1 MIRVELQ
8 RAQERKPRLLEP
20 PEQAVGAAEHE
31 VRSGERGIDGGRLQC
46 EPNRLVRV
54 LAILRVG
61 PEEHA
66 IGQSRLGPG
75 QPRVERERLFEEA
88 DGFKVPLWIG
98 DSPHRL
104 RAKIE
109 RIRLGIVRARLV
121 DALALGGRQRGRQA
135 LGDLQRHLALHR
147 ENIGE
152 LAVVL
157 LRPARLLRDR
167 IDQLDGHS
175 HAAAI
180 DANTA
185 FHQVAGPKLSRDGGA
200 IGVAKP
206 IDGAPAQHAQR
217 RDLRE
222 LTANLVGHAFREE
235 ALGPILRQVAE
246 RPHRDDRRR
255 RGCRR

>member
-1 MIRVELQ
+1 MESM
-8 RAQERKPRLLEP
+8 
-20 PEQAVGAAEHE
+20 AAASCAS
-31 VRSGERGIDGGRLQC
+31 RIASSAYF
-46 EPNRLVRV
+46 
-54 LAILRVG
+54 AILQVG

-66 IGQSRLGPG
+66 IGQRRLGLG

-98 DSPHRL
+98 RSAHRL

-121 DALALGGRQRGRQA
+121 DALALRGRQRGRQA

-185 FHQVAGPKLSRDGGA
+185 FHQVASPKLSCDGGT

-206 IDGAPAQHAQR
+206 IDRAPTQHAQR

-246 RPHRDDRRR
+246 RPHRDD
-255 RGCRR
+255 GCGCPR

>member
-1 MIRVELQ
+1 MRSRSAGDNV
-8 RAQERKPRLLEP
+8 
-20 PEQAVGAAEHE
+20 AA
-31 VRSGERGIDGGRLQC
+31 RRC
-46 EPNRLVRV
+46 
-54 LAILRVG
+54 
-61 PEEHA
+61 
-66 IGQSRLGPG
+66 
-75 QPRVERERLFEEA
+75 
-88 DGFKVPLWIG
+88 
-98 DSPHRL
+98 
-104 RAKIE
+104 
-109 RIRLGIVRARLV
+109 
-121 DALALGGRQRGRQA
+121 
-135 LGDLQRHLALHR
+135 GDLQRHLALHR

-185 FHQVAGPKLSRDGGA
+185 FHQVAGPKLPCDGGA

-206 IDGAPAQHAQR
+206 IDRAPAQHAQR

-235 ALGPILRQVAE
+235 ALGPVLRQVAE
-246 RPHRDDRRR
+246 RPHRDDAVRMSADDPRRSHIQPPTATADRRIAAATIVSTRDRRR
-255 RGCRR
+255 RTDGVTAGAPVATCCRSRARSRVDS